1 VSTPTAQIVE
11 ESGLPPEAAA
21 ELEPL
26 LAALRGLE
34 PAEAPEPSAE
44 LAALLA
50 SPRSR
55 ARGRRTAAAIGAA
68 AALGSLTVTGVAAAA
83 NELPEPAQRF
93 VSQLSERYLPFEFPR
108 PVQGT
113 PEDAEP
119 GVVPGKQAPD
129 APDQGIGTEV
139 PVSPATATP
148 SSSPQPSRSPSPSPS
163 GRTSPEATPS
173 GEPSSDLSP
182 VAPDGTAEP
191 ETEPEETSG
200 AAPTSSPEPG
210 EPTAPVAGG
219 TGTQPPEPRETP
231 VRETGDGAVG
241 GDPAAADPTSD
252 ATAGG
257 LAPGTG

>member
-1 VSTPTAQIVE
+1 VSTPTAQILE
-11 ESGLPPEAAA
+11 ESGLPPEAAS
-21 ELEPL
+21 ELEPV

-119 GVVPGKQAPD
+119 GVLPGKQAPD
-129 APDQGIGTEV
+129 APDQGTGTDV

-148 SSSPQPSRSPSPSPS
+148 SPEPSRSPSPSPS
-163 GRTSPEATPS
+163 GRTSSEATPN
-173 GEPSSDLSP
+173 GEPSSDQSP
-182 VAPDGTAEP
+182 VASEGTAGAEL
-191 ETEPEETSG
+191 EPEETPG
-200 AAPTSSPEPG
+200 AAPTSSVEPS
-210 EPTAPVAGG
+210 ETTAPVAGG
-219 TGTQPPEPRETP
+219 TGTQPSEPRETP

-241 GDPAAADPTSD
+241 GDPAAADPTAD
-252 ATAGG
+252 PTAGG